1 MVQGRGRHGLVAR
14 SCQGR
19 GGSPVAHPT
28 AAVRDRPAAVQ
39 GVGALS
45 WDRIGLG

>member
-1 MVQGRGRHGLVAR
+1 MDSLLVPVRDEAVL
-14 SCQGR
+14 
-19 GGSPVAHPT
+19 PVAHPT